1 MLKPQAERLAEYGID
16 ADSVLLPSKPR
27 DDPEQ
32 GAIRDRLL
40 NLLAQLGDSDEPLA
54 EMVRQGLRVP
64 AGGPVGD
71 ALTWVFRQGT
81 TGEEM
86 TQVGTQLREQWG
98 AYREQQPGAP
108 VPHWGAQSSL
118 PTIPCPAAGSLA
130 AFLAEHGLGW
140 NEGEVVRLL
149 LDWAVERRPDDLQA
163 AQEHLQILLAK
174 AASSA

>member
-16 ADSVLLPSKPR
+16 AEALLLPSKPR

-32 GAIRDRLL
+32 SAIRDRLL
-40 NLLAQLGDSDEPLA
+40 NLLAQVGGQDAPLA

-86 TQVGTQLREQWG
+86 TQVGAQLREQWL
-98 AYREQQPGAP
+98 
-108 VPHWGAQSSL
+108 AQSSL
-118 PTIPCPAAGSLA
+118 PTLPAPSTGSLA

-149 LDWAVERRPDDLQA
+149 LDWAVERRPADLQA
-163 AQEHLQILLAK
+163 AQEHLQILIERATN
-174 AASSA
+174 SA